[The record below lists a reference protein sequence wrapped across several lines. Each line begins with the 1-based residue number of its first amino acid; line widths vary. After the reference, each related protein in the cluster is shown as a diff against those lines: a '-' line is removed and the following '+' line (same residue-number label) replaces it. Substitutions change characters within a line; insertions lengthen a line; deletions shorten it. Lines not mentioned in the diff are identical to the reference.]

1 MSGPKKTGLGRG
13 LEALFSDV
21 QISID
26 GKNRDAVP
34 AGSEILFVDINDIK
48 ANANQPRK
56 NFSDEKI
63 EELAQSI
70 KTHGIIQPIM
80 VRKTEMGYEIVAGE
94 RRWRAARKAQL
105 KEVPCLIKE
114 LDDQENMLISII
126 ENVQREDLNVIE
138 EALAF
143 EQMTVRF
150 KLTQEEMSKSVGKSR
165 PYITNALRLLKLGQ
179 DIQQMVISGLLSGG
193 HARAIAGLSDAKRQK
208 TIADEI
214 VEKGLSVRQAELM
227 VSQAPVNM
235 KKHKLQRRKISN
247 PEIAGIEEDLK
258 TKLGTKVK
266 IIHGKKRGK
275 IEIEY
280 YSKEELDRL
289 IDLMM
294 SLN

>member
-26 GKNRDAVP
+26 GKSRGTVAI
-34 AGSEILFVDINDIK
+34 GGEISFININDIK
-48 ANANQPRK
+48 SNSNQPRK
-56 NFSDEKI
+56 NFSEEKI

-80 VRKTEMGYEIVAGE
+80 VRKTENGYEIVAGE
-94 RRWRAARKAQL
+94 RRWRAARKAQV
-105 KEVPCLIKE
+105 KEIPCIIKE
-114 LDDQENMLISII
+114 LDEQENMLISII

-143 EQMTVRF
+143 EQMTVKF

-179 DIQQMVISGLLSGG
+179 DIQKMVIDGQLSGG
-193 HARAIAGLSDAKRQK
+193 HARAIASMKDPKSQTAVAVEA
-208 TIADEI
+208 I
-214 VEKGLSVRQAELM
+214 EKGLSVRQVEFR
-227 VSQAPVNM
+227 VSQSPETLKGRKTV
-235 KKHKLQRRKISN
+235 KKNAIN
-247 PEIAGIEEDLK
+247 PQIATIEDDLK
-258 TKLGTKVK
+258 TILGTKVK
-266 IIHGKKRGK
+266 IINGKKRGK

-280 YSKEELDRL
+280 YSREELDRL

-294 SLN
+294 SLS

>member
-26 GKNRDAVP
+26 GKNRDAAPV
-34 AGSEILFVDINDIK
+34 GSEILFVDINDIK
-48 ANANQPRK
+48 ANASQPRK

-179 DIQQMVISGLLSGG
+179 DIQQMVISDQLSGG
-193 HARAIAGLSDAKRQK
+193 HARAIAGLSDPKRQK
-208 TIADEI
+208 AIADEI
-214 VEKGLSVRQAELM
+214 VEKGLSVRQAEFI
-227 VSQAPVNM
+227 VSQVPANM
-235 KKHKLQRRKISN
+235 KKHKPLRRKISN
-247 PEIAGIEEDLK
+247 PEITSIEEDLK
-258 TKLGTKVK
+258 IRLGTKVK